1 MSYELKGKIIT
12 IGETI
17 QVSDKFKKREIV
29 IETTEIVNGNQYV
42 QPIQMQA
49 VQAKCDML
57 NNYRDGQNVKVQFNV
72 KGNSYV
78 SKKDGSTKYNT
89 SLEVWKID
97 NL

>member
-1 MSYELKGKIIT
+1 MSYELTGKIVS

-29 IETTEIVNGNQYV
+29 IETTEIVNGNQYI
-42 QPIQMQA
+42 QPIQMQV

-72 KGNSYV
+72 KGNSYI

-89 SLEVWKID
+89 SLDIWKID